1 MNAVD
6 FYRRATEE
14 FDRRMHGVTPAAWTQ
29 PTPCAEW
36 DVHSLVNHIV
46 NENRWIPPL
55 LAGKT
60 IDDVGDSL
68 DGDLLGSDGYASWND
83 SRKLA
88 LESAEATAPDS
99 IVHVSFGDIPAE
111 MYLSQVAFDHVIH
124 SWDLARATGADEE
137 IASDLVSVALE
148 FIRPQAEMWRMG
160 GSFGPALTLPD
171 GTDTQGELL
180 ALTGR
185 DPRPE

>member
-1 MNAVD
+1 MNAVE

-14 FDRRMHGVTPAAWTQ
+14 FDRRMHAVTPGAWTA

-36 DVHSLVNHIV
+36 NVHDLVNHVV

-68 DGDLLGSDGYASWND
+68 DGDLLGSDGYASWDD
-83 SRKLA
+83 SRKQALA
-88 LESAEATAPDS
+88 AAQATEPNAT
-99 IVHVSFGDIPAE
+99 VHVSFGDIPAD

-124 SWDLARATGADEE
+124 SWDLARATGADEQ
-137 IASDLVSVALE
+137 IASDLVPFAHD
-148 FIRPQAEMWRMG
+148 FIAPQAEMWRQG
-160 GSFGPALTLPD
+160 GSFGSVVSLPAGAD
-171 GTDTQGELL
+171 RQSELL

-185 DPRPE
+185 DPRAE

>member
-14 FDRRMHGVTPAAWTQ
+14 FDRRMHGVTPTAWKA
-29 PTPCAEW
+29 PTPCTEW
-36 DVHSLVNHIV
+36 DVHSLVNHVV

-55 LAGKT
+55 LDGKT

-68 DGDLLGSDGYASWND
+68 DGDLLGSDGYASWDD
-83 SRKLA
+83 SRKQALA
-88 LESAEATAPDS
+88 SAEATDPNAT
-99 IVHVSFGDIPAE
+99 VHVSFGDIPAE

-124 SWDLARATGADEE
+124 SWDLARATGADDKIDPE
-137 IASDLVSVALE
+137 LVSVALE
-148 FIRPQAEMWRMG
+148 FIAPQAEMWRQG
-160 GSFGPALTLPD
+160 GAFGPTVTVPAGAD
-171 GTDTQGELL
+171 QQGELL

-185 DPRPE
+185 DPGSE